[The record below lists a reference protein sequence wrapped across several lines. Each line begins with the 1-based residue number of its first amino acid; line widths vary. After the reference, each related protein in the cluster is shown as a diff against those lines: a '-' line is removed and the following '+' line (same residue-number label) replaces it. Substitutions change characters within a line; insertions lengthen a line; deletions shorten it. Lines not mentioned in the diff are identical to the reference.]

1 MPFEY
6 RLESLLALRASL
18 EDKTLN
24 ELAILNGALER
35 ARATLRELRSTK
47 VRFVRR
53 QSEDRKV
60 GRVDPE
66 KILAEALYL
75 DQVDADIK
83 TTELTLQK
91 QRELVRLKREEL
103 LQKSRER
110 QVLEKLKEKHRER
123 YKKEVDRK
131 EATQAEELFL
141 SRYSKNEAD

>member
-110 QVLEKLKEKHRER
+110 QVLEKLKEKHRSAT
-123 YKKEVDRK
+123 KKKLIARK
-131 EATQAEELFL
+131 RHRPR
-141 SRYSKNEAD
+141 SCS